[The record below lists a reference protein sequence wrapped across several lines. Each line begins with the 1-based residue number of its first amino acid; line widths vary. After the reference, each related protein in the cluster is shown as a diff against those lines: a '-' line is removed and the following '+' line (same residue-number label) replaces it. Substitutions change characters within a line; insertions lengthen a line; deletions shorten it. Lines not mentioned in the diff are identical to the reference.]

1 MSKKKVNA
9 RNREDIK
16 RQICIRLP
24 AELLEQ
30 IQRLAKSERRNRSSM
45 IEWMLS
51 QAIKEGKA

>member
-1 MSKKKVNA
+1 MSKKKIDAKNGGG
-9 RNREDIK
+9 IK

-51 QAIKEGKA
+51 QAIKEGKE